1 MLLID
6 FFLFVLGPLAVV
18 FGLWLYKL
26 ATSDSFKD
34 KK

>member
-6 FFLFVLGPLAVV
+6 FFVLVLGPLAVV
-18 FGLWLYKL
+18 FGFWMYKL